1 MSIGNISSL
10 SANSTSSSG
19 ASGSTSAASL
29 SQADFLQLM
38 TAQLQAQDPTQPMD
52 NSQFASELAQFSQL
66 SATQDMDSTVQ
77 TLSSNLSTAL
87 QTSQVISSAG
97 LVGRQVLVQQPSAD
111 LTAGTPVNGAV
122 NVAAAGDVQLSIK
135 DAQGNLI
142 KVLDLGQQQPGLA
155 TFSWDG
161 TDNNGSPVASGSYAL
176 SANNA
181 GSTAPLNTYVAGK
194 VSGAGFGGSNLGTIL
209 QVAGI
214 GSVPLSQIVQ
224 IN

>member
-1 MSIGNISSL
+1 LG
-10 SANSTSSSG
+10 ANSASSSG
-19 ASGSTSAASL
+19 ASGSTSAAAL

-97 LVGRQVLVQQPSAD
+97 LVGRQVLVQQPAAE

-122 NVAAAGDVQLSIK
+122 NVVNAGDVQVSIK
-135 DAQGNLI
+135 DAKGNLI
-142 KVLDLGQQQPGLA
+142 KVIDLGQQAPGLA

-181 GSTAPLNTYVAGK
+181 GSTSPLNTYVAGK
-194 VSGAGFGGSNLGTIL
+194 VSGAGFGGSTLGTVL

-214 GSVPLSQIVQ
+214 GSVPLNQIVQ

>member
-1 MSIGNISSL
+1 VSIGSL
-10 SANSTSSSG
+10 SSISTNSASSSG
-19 ASGSTSAASL
+19 ATTAAQL
-29 SQADFLQLM
+29 TQADFLQLM

-52 NSQFASELAQFSQL
+52 NSQFASQLAQFSQL
-66 SATQDMDSTVQ
+66 SATQNMDSTMQ
-77 TLSSNLSTAL
+77 ALSSNLSTAL

-111 LTAGTPVNGAV
+111 LTAGLPVNGAV

-135 DAQGNLI
+135 DSQGKLV
-142 KVLDLGQQQPGLA
+142 KVIDLGQQQSGLA
-155 TFSWDG
+155 NFTWDG
-161 TDNNGSPVASGSYAL
+161 TDNNGNPVASGTYAL

-181 GSTAPLNTYVAGK
+181 GSSAPLNTYVAGK
-194 VSGAGFGGSNLGTIL
+194 VSGAGFGGSNLGTVL

-214 GSVPLSQIVQ
+214 GSVPLNQIVQ